1 MSKTFANKKPLPP
14 KSLNRKERRKE
25 ERKLKKAR
33 KNAFAHRNF
42 TQVKTL
48 KSIDSAYK
56 AQCEQER
63 TERLKVKKAKKKIV
77 KKEDE
82 KKVEDARIQGLKLAI
97 QRDDK
102 ELKQLEKNLN
112 FRKKKG
118 KSSLPTSFVSDGLD
132 YIIDATDSEKIKSF
146 EDVMPGYRD
155 SDEDSELGSDLED
168 MLATD
173 DSSGPE
179 NSIDNREVRI
189 YDASAKAS
197 KSILKSV
204 KDSKTREK
212 RNVVFTEPAI
222 DDVEKD
228 YQNDRFS
235 DEEDLASENED
246 SSSSEEGNHDVD
258 HSFDAD
264 INDFDSDDESAGK
277 KITLKRKRDN
287 EQELELK
294 EDIYGRLRDAQG
306 NVVPHN
312 KAGTY
317 IPPAKRALIAGGQ
330 NEALRK
336 KLKGLLNRVSEN
348 TIQALSSQVEG
359 LYLDHSRADL
369 NETLTAL
376 ITEAIVSPVLSPE
389 RLVSEMVM
397 LIAILHGNVGSE
409 IGAFFLQEMGKQFE
423 KLFLETEYGRG
434 KSMEN
439 VLLIISN
446 VYNFKMVHPRIVFD
460 IMDKFISGFGERD
473 IELLLLMLKTV
484 GFSLRK
490 DDPVRL
496 KQVIIDI
503 QTKAKC
509 AETSSGEVLQSRI
522 RFMLDILMAV
532 RNNNMSKIPNY
543 DPSHIEHLKKIAKN
557 FIRGQ
562 GLGED
567 QLNVSLEDLL
577 KADQVGRWWI
587 VGSAWEGRKNTTQ
600 NVQEAKS
607 QTETSVVGTISSQM
621 LKLAKKQGM
630 NTDIRRHI
638 FFILGSSEDFEDA
651 FARLLRLG
659 LNRTQEREIVHVM
672 LHCCLNE
679 KKYNPFYAFL
689 AQKFCSFDRRFM
701 MTVQFSM
708 WDKFK
713 EMEKTDKSNRSKLAK
728 FLSHLLLAK
737 SLSLSIFK
745 VIEFGMEGKKMIRF
759 LTQVLGDVLMSP
771 QNSVM
776 VEIFERIAP
785 FAKLK
790 TLRQGL
796 QVFMRIHL
804 KTLNMKGSLST
815 QDFQDRIEMAE
826 SAMFSSQASAVL

>member
-1 MSKTFANKKPLPP
+1 N
-14 KSLNRKERRKE
+14 
-25 ERKLKKAR
+25 
-33 KNAFAHRNF
+33 
-42 TQVKTL
+42 QVKTL
-48 KSIDSAYK
+48 KTIDTAYK
-56 AQCEQER
+56 AKCEQEK
-63 TERLKVKKAKKKIV
+63 TERLKVKKAKKKV
-77 KKEDE
+77 VQKEE
-82 KKVEDARIQGLKLAI
+82 KKKVEDARIQGLKLAI
-97 QRDDK
+97 QKDDK

-132 YIIDATDSEKIKSF
+132 YILDATDSEKIKTF
-146 EDVMPGYRD
+146 EDVVPGYRE

-168 MLATD
+168 MLESDGSSEPD
-173 DSSGPE
+173 D
-179 NSIDNREVRI
+179 SIDNKEVKT

-197 KSILKSV
+197 KSILKSA
-204 KDSKTREK
+204 KDSTIRKK
-212 RNVVFTEPAI
+212 RNVVFTEPTS
-222 DDVEKD
+222 DVEKD
-228 YQNDRFS
+228 DDDDDSVS
-235 DEEDLASENED
+235 DDEDLELENEPELN
-246 SSSSEEGNHDVD
+246 SEEENDDVD
-258 HSFDAD
+258 HRLDATD
-264 INDFDSDDESAGK
+264 SDFDSDDESAGE
-277 KITLKRKRDN
+277 KITLKRKRDE
-287 EQELELK
+287 EQETELK

-306 NVVPHN
+306 NIVPHN
-312 KAGTY
+312 KTGTY
-317 IPPAKRALIAGGQ
+317 IPPAKRALMAGGQ

-336 KLKGLLNRVSEN
+336 KLKGLLNRVSEH
-348 TIQALSSQVEG
+348 TIQALSSQMEG

-376 ITEAIVSPVLSPE
+376 ITEAIVSPILSPE

-397 LIAILHGNVGSE
+397 LIAILHGNIGSE

-423 KLFLETEYGRG
+423 KLSLEQDYGKG

-446 VYNFKMVHPRIVFD
+446 IYNFKMVHSRIVFD

-473 IELLLLMLKTV
+473 IELLLLMLKNV

-503 QTKAKC
+503 QTKAKS
-509 AETSSGEVLQSRI
+509 AEASSGEVLQSRI

-532 RNNNMSKIPNY
+532 RNNNMNKIPNY
-543 DPSHIEHLKKIAKN
+543 DPSHVEHLKKITKN

-567 QLNVSLEDLL
+567 QLNISLEDLL

-587 VGSAWEGRKNTTQ
+587 VGSAWEGRSNNQ
-600 NVQEAKS
+600 QSAQEAKS
-607 QTETSVVGTISSQM
+607 QTETSVVGTISSRM

-659 LNRTQEREIVHVM
+659 LNRTQEREIIHVM

-679 KKYNPFYAFL
+679 KEYNPFYAFL

-713 EMEKTDKSNRSKLAK
+713 EMEKIDKGNRSKLAK
-728 FLSHLLLAK
+728 FLSHLLLTK

-759 LTQVLGDVLMSP
+759 LTQVLGDVLMSS
-771 QNSVM
+771 QRNVM

-785 FAKLK
+785 FAQLK
-790 TLRQGL
+790 ALRQGL
-796 QVFMRIHL
+796 QVFMRIHI
-804 KTLNMKGSLST
+804 KTLNMKGALSK
-815 QDFQDRIEMAE
+815 QDFQDRIEEAE
-826 SAMFSSQASAVL
+826 SAMFSSQASSVL

>member
-1 MSKTFANKKPLPP
+1 MSKKFGGKKPLPP

-42 TQVKTL
+42 NQVKTF
-48 KSIDSAYK
+48 KTIDTAYK
-56 AQCEQER
+56 AQCEQEKN
-63 TERLKVKKAKKKIV
+63 ERLKLKKAKKKDV

-118 KSSLPTSFVSDGLD
+118 KSSLPTSFVNDGLD

-146 EDVMPGYRD
+146 EDVMPGYKED
-155 SDEDSELGSDLED
+155 DEDSKLGSDLED
-168 MLATD
+168 MLEGD
-173 DSSGPE
+173 DESESE
-179 NSIDNREVRI
+179 KSDDDREVKA
-189 YDASAKAS
+189 YDPTAKAS
-197 KSILKSV
+197 KSILKSKEKLKPKEKRSVIFSEPGVDEENDSDNFSDV
-204 KDSKTREK
+204 KDSG
-212 RNVVFTEPAI
+212 
-222 DDVEKD
+222 
-228 YQNDRFS
+228 
-235 DEEDLASENED
+235 SENED
-246 SSSSEEGNHDVD
+246 SSNPEENDQII
-258 HSFDAD
+258 DAGTD
-264 INDFDSDDESAGK
+264 KSDSDDEKSGQRK
-277 KITLKRKRDN
+277 SLKRKRD
-287 EQELELK
+287 EVQEPELK
-294 EDIYGRLRDAQG
+294 EDIYGRLRDSQG
-306 NVVPHN
+306 NIVPFN
-312 KAGTY
+312 QSATY
-317 IPPAKRALIAGGQ
+317 IPPAKRALMAGGH

-336 KLKGLLNRVSEN
+336 KLKGFLNRVSEN

-359 LYLDHSRADL
+359 LYLDHSRADM

-376 ITEAIVSPVLSPE
+376 ITEATVSPVLSPE

-397 LIAILHGNVGSE
+397 LIAILHGNIGSE
-409 IGAFFLQEMGKQFE
+409 IGAHFLQEMGKQFE
-423 KLFLETEYGRG
+423 KLFLESDYGRG

-446 VYNFKMVHPRIVFD
+446 IYNFKMVHSRMIFD
-460 IMDKFISGFGERD
+460 IMDKFVSAFGERD

-484 GFSLRK
+484 GFTLRK

-496 KQVIIDI
+496 KQVILDI
-503 QTKAKC
+503 QTKAKS

-532 RNNNMSKIPNY
+532 RNNNMHKIPSY
-543 DPSHIEHLKKIAKN
+543 DPSHVEHLKKITKN

-567 QLNVSLEDLL
+567 QLNIGLEDLL

-587 VGSAWEGRKNTTQ
+587 VGSAWEGRSSSTDIAK
-600 NVQEAKS
+600 EAKS
-607 QTETSVVGTISSQM
+607 RTETSVVGTISSQM

-651 FARLLRLG
+651 FSRLLRLG
-659 LNRTQEREIVHVM
+659 LNRTQEREIIHVM

-679 KKYNPFYAFL
+679 KEYNPFYAFL

-713 EMEKTDKSNRSKLAK
+713 EMEKMDKSNRLKLAK
-728 FLSHLLLAK
+728 FISHLLLTK

-745 VIEFGMEGKKMIRF
+745 VVEFGMEGKKMIRF
-759 LTQVLGDVLMSP
+759 LTQVLGDVVTCTQS
-771 QNSVM
+771 NTM

-785 FAKLK
+785 YAKLK
-790 TLRQGL
+790 ALRQGL

-804 KTLNMKGSLST
+804 KSLKTKGTLSG
-815 QDFQDRIEMAE
+815 QDLQDRIEMAE
-826 SAMFSSQASAVL
+826 SALFSSQASSML